1 MNRTFRIFGV
11 PMDLGQRRR
20 GVDMG
25 PSALRYAG
33 LDSQLRDLGHTV
45 TDYGDLPV
53 PLPENEPPDPSTLL
67 TVAGRARHLHSIAR
81 VCHDVY
87 TKSLACLEKH
97 ETAVF
102 LGGDHSI
109 SIGTVS
115 AMDSHGE
122 EVGVLW
128 VDAHGDFNTPET
140 TPSGNIHGMA
150 LAALLGRGPKE
161 LTKIGRPVAKLKPSE
176 VVLIGARDL
185 DAEERVALRESGV
198 LVITM
203 RDIDEMGMAAA
214 AHQALEKLSR
224 MNKLHISLD
233 MDSLDPIEAPGVGTP
248 VPGGLTYREA
258 HLLMEILSDSG
269 KVASLDIVEVNPIL
283 DDRNRTA
290 KLGVELAASLFGKRI
305 L

>member
-1 MNRTFRIFGV
+1 MTKTIRIVGV

-33 LDSQLRDLGHTV
+33 LDQRLRALAYNVIDSGNLN
-45 TDYGDLPV
+45 V
-53 PLPENEPPDPSTLL
+53 PLPENEPPDNSK
-67 TVAGRARHLHSIAR
+67 ARHLESIAG
-81 VCHDVY
+81 VCRDVY
-87 TKSLACLEKH
+87 TRTLATLERD
-97 ETAVF
+97 EVSIF

-115 AMDSHGE
+115 AMDAHGGD
-122 EVGVLW
+122 VGVIW
-128 VDAHGDFNTPET
+128 VDAHGDFNTPEI
-140 TPSGNIHGMA
+140 TPSGNVHGMA
-150 LAALLGRGPKE
+150 LASLLGRGPRE
-161 LTKIGRPVAKLKPSE
+161 LTDIGREGAKLQPAD
-176 VVLIGARDL
+176 VVIIGARDIDL
-185 DAEERVALRESGV
+185 AERRALRESGV

-203 RDIDEMGMAAA
+203 REIDEMGTAAA
-214 AHQALEKLSR
+214 ARQALERLSGLS
-224 MNKLHISLD
+224 KIHISLD
-233 MDSLDPIEAPGVGTP
+233 MDSLDPLEAPGVGTP

-269 KVASLDIVEVNPIL
+269 KVGSLDIVEVNPVL

-290 KLGVELAASLFGKRI
+290 KLGVELAASLFGQKI